1 MPLLLTTS
9 FEKTYYRVYLHL
21 LEAMALPLIITV
33 LLTLLSQVNANQ
45 AKPTCQLGCNIC
57 GYNWYE
63 KHYNKGNPTQ
73 HWDKYCNCCK
83 GTMEQQNTCK
93 AVCTT
98 NNEGQCQ
105 LGCKKCGYNWYEKH
119 YNNGSPTQ
127 HWNKYCNCCKGTM
140 EQQNT
145 CKAVC
150 TNSEPTDSPTD
161 SPTLPPTSAPTM
173 QPTEDPTSNTIDDD
187 ALVKGVES
195 TLGECSDIVQA
206 VGDFLSILETSDEN
220 RRRDE
225 KEDTLAVAVTKK
237 MKTCGKLI
245 EAVDTFRQKSF
256 FPYSRGYIKLRWS
269 EVRFLNQQL
278 KLASKKMGETL
289 FVASKDG
296 DTASKFHA
304 ACDKKGPTIVI
315 VETTTG
321 NVFGGY
327 TDLSWGTSS
336 GAYVKSSNT
345 FIFRLRPTTKRYDV
359 KEGKEGYAI
368 YTKTSYGPTF
378 GGGHDFYIVSS
389 ALSSTSS
396 YTNGGHSYVFPS
408 YPNYQLNDGVK
419 NFKVKD
425 YAVVQVLD
433 L

>member
-1 MPLLLTTS
+1 MLQFALCFFLILETS
-9 FEKTYYRVYLHL
+9 
-21 LEAMALPLIITV
+21 
-33 LLTLLSQVNANQ
+33 
-45 AKPTCQLGCNIC
+45 
-57 GYNWYE
+57 
-63 KHYNKGNPTQ
+63 KGN
-73 HWDKYCNCCK
+73 K
-83 GTMEQQNTCK
+83 
-93 AVCTT
+93 
-98 NNEGQCQ
+98 
-105 LGCKKCGYNWYEKH
+105 
-119 YNNGSPTQ
+119 
-127 HWNKYCNCCKGTM
+127 
-140 EQQNT
+140 
-145 CKAVC
+145 
-150 TNSEPTDSPTD
+150 
-161 SPTLPPTSAPTM
+161 
-173 QPTEDPTSNTIDDD
+173 IDDD
-187 ALVKGVES
+187 ALIKGVEN
-195 TLGECSDIVQA
+195 TLGECADIVEA
-206 VGDFLSILETSDEN
+206 VGDFLAIIETRDDT

-225 KEDTLAVAVTKK
+225 KDDSLAVGVTKK
-237 MKTCGKLI
+237 LKTCGKVL
-245 EAVDTFRQKSF
+245 EAVDNFRKKSF
-256 FPYSRGYIKLRWS
+256 FPYSRGYINLRWS

-296 DTASKFHA
+296 DAASKFHG

-336 GAYVKSSNT
+336 GSYLKSSNT
-345 FIFRLRPTTKRYDV
+345 FLFRLRPSTVRYDV

-368 YTKTSYGPTF
+368 YTNSGYGPTF
-378 GGGHDFYIVSS
+378 GAGHDIYIVSS

-425 YAVVQVLD
+425 YVVVQAVD